1 MPAPA
6 PAPVDAGDTLTAAVA
21 VAASS
26 GSVRFAGR
34 IGDGRHG
41 RRDVDLFR
49 VVLKAGQSFTI
60 DIDARSLASASRLD
74 SFVRVFDSRGRELA
88 RNDDAAGSLDSLLS
102 VVTRTGGTYYVGI
115 SGFGNSAYSATRV
128 GSGRVGST
136 GAYEVAFGFGA
147 SPQRRGPK
155 STAMRMMGMAD
166 ATQPMFQDSAA
177 GPREA
182 AVTQRSAVKRWTMA
196 WR

>member
-1 MPAPA
+1 
-6 PAPVDAGDTLTAAVA
+6 VA

-26 GSVRFAGR
+26 GSVRFPGR
-34 IGDGRHG
+34 IGDGRHV

-88 RNDDAAGSLDSLLS
+88 RNDDANGSLDSLLS
-102 VVTRTGGTYYVGI
+102 VVTRTGGTFYVGI
-115 SGFGNSAYSATRV
+115 SGYGNSAYSATRA
-128 GSGRVGST
+128 GSGRGGST
-136 GAYEVAFGFGA
+136 GVYEVAFGFGA
-147 SPQRRGPK
+147 VPERRGARN
-155 STAMRMMGMAD
+155 TAMRMMGMAD
-166 ATQPMFQDSAA
+166 ATQPMVQASAA
-177 GPREA
+177 GRQEA
-182 AVTQRSAVKRWTMA
+182 AIAQRSTVKRWTMV